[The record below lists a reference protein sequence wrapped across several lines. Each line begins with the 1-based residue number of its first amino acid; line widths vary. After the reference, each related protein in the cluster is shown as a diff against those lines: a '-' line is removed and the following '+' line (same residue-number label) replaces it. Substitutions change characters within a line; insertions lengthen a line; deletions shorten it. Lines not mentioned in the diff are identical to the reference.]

1 MGARA
6 RTLIYVRS
14 SLPLDE
20 IHDDGNG
27 PSWSMLVVVN
37 YHVSRTP
44 TSPFSP
50 VPVVVQ
56 FAIADL
62 HRETSDFTPTNL
74 AALPLFFFLSPHD
87 RDFLLLLLLLVDF
100 RPVPLVDTFDVAL
113 IARFFFHGKWA
124 QLVRSVKNA
133 RGTQY
138 PTIKTPFLL
147 FQLRIEFNGDAT
159 MFESLERTRDG
170 QKFVNTAIYEVTE
183 KLLFLF
189 SFSGPVAQW
198 ISRE

>member
-1 MGARA
+1 MVMVPRGRCWWWL
-6 RTLIYVRS
+6 TTMFQGHPPLPPPLFLSSFS
-14 SLPLDE
+14 SLSQICTVKL
-20 IHDDGNG
+20 
-27 PSWSMLVVVN
+27 
-37 YHVSRTP
+37 
-44 TSPFSP
+44 
-50 VPVVVQ
+50 
-56 FAIADL
+56 
-62 HRETSDFTPTNL
+62 L
-74 AALPLFFFLSPHD
+74 ALLRPISLRFLPFFLSPHD
-87 RDFLLLLLLLVDF
+87 RDVLLLLLL
-100 RPVPLVDTFDVAL
+100 LVDTFDVAL

-124 QLVRSVKNA
+124 QLVRSVQNT

-147 FQLRIEFNGDAT
+147 FQLRIEFNGGDT
-159 MFESLERTRDG
+159 ITPESLERIRDG

>member
-1 MGARA
+1 MVMVPRGRCWWWL
-6 RTLIYVRS
+6 TTMFQGHPPLPPPLFLSSFS
-14 SLPLDE
+14 SLSQICTVKLLTLLRPISLRFL
-20 IHDDGNG
+20 
-27 PSWSMLVVVN
+27 S
-37 YHVSRTP
+37 
-44 TSPFSP
+44 
-50 VPVVVQ
+50 
-56 FAIADL
+56 
-62 HRETSDFTPTNL
+62 
-74 AALPLFFFLSPHD
+74 FFLSPRD
-87 RDFLLLLLLLVDF
+87 SDFLLLLLLLVDF
-100 RPVPLVDTFDVAL
+100 RLIPLVDTFHIAL

-124 QLVRSVKNA
+124 QLVRSMKNA
-133 RGTQY
+133 RGRQY

-159 MFESLERTRDG
+159 MFESLERIRDG

>member
-44 TSPFSP
+44 TSPSSP

-62 HRETSDFTPTNL
+62 HCETSGFTPTNL
-74 AALPLFFFLSPHD
+74 AALPPFFSLPSWSWCFVVVAASRRFSPRPSRRYPRRCVNCTIFLPWKVS
-87 RDFLLLLLLLVDF
+87 
-100 RPVPLVDTFDVAL
+100 T
-113 IARFFFHGKWA
+113 ARKE
-124 QLVRSVKNA
+124 RENA

-147 FQLRIEFNGDAT
+147 FQLRIEFNGGDT
-159 MFESLERTRDG
+159 ITPESLERIRDG
-170 QKFVNTAIYEVTE
+170 QKFVNTTIYEVTE